1 MVGRIFFCGK
11 FKNRFLYNKLTIMEI
26 NKILQSDYLDLI
38 FDNRNKSYGGY
49 ELRKHYNRRALK
61 ALGITFSVILLGI
74 GTPFILSQLNAK
86 APVLMASA
94 TPEDAI
100 RITDVVLPP
109 PPPEPPH
116 APKPPEPVKAG
127 TPPAANTIKNT
138 PPDIVANNLVKP
150 TVKPPDIKDLE
161 NAVSGPV
168 TNPGEHGNVI
178 ANTTKPHTGP
188 YGNSDTDK
196 KGSGDIAS
204 DKPVTFAEVM
214 PEFPG
219 GMAALLAYIQKNLH
233 YPAMAREEGIEGKVV
248 IRFIVNTLGE
258 IEGAKVEKAIG
269 GCCDKEALRV
279 VNAMPKWKP
288 GKQNGHNVKVYYTL
302 PVTFKLQ

>member
-1 MVGRIFFCGK
+1 
-11 FKNRFLYNKLTIMEI
+11 MET

-86 APVLMASA
+86 APVVASNNA
-94 TPEDAI
+94 PDVI
-100 RITDVVLPP
+100 KITEVLLP

-116 APKPPEPVKAG
+116 APKPPDPIKAG
-127 TPPAANTIKNT
+127 TPPAANTIKNVV
-138 PPDIVANNLVKP
+138 PAIVPNDLVKP
-150 TVKPPDIKDLE
+150 DVKPPDIKDLE
-161 NAVSGPV
+161 NAISGPV
-168 TNPGEHGNVI
+168 TNPGENGNAI
-178 ANTTKPHTGP
+178 ATTTNPHTGP
-188 YGNSDTDK
+188 YGNSGTDK
-196 KGSGDIAS
+196 KGGSGDMSNNEPRISA
-204 DKPVTFAEVM
+204 DVM

-233 YPAMAREEGIEGKVV
+233 YPAIAREEGIEGKVV
-248 IRFIVNTLGE
+248 IRFIVNALGE
-258 IEGAKVEKAIG
+258 IEGAKVMKNIG
-269 GCCDKEALRV
+269 GGCDKEALRV

-302 PVTFKLQ
+302 PITFKLQ

>member
-1 MVGRIFFCGK
+1 
-11 FKNRFLYNKLTIMEI
+11 MET

-61 ALGITFSVILLGI
+61 ALGITFSVILLGV
-74 GTPFILSQLNAK
+74 GAPFILSQLNAK
-86 APVLMASA
+86 GPIAVANNIPDNVTKMTEMFL
-94 TPEDAI
+94 
-100 RITDVVLPP
+100 P

-127 TPPAANTIKNT
+127 TPPAAKTIQNTV
-138 PPDIVANNLVKP
+138 PDIVPDNLVKP
-150 TVKPPDIKDLE
+150 DVKPPDVKDLKDAE
-161 NAVSGPV
+161 SGPV
-168 TNPGEHGNVI
+168 TNSGENGKAI
-178 ANTTKPHTGP
+178 ATTTNIRTEP
-188 YGNSDTDK
+188 YGNGGTNIK
-196 KGSGDIAS
+196 GGSGDIAN

-219 GMAALLAYIQKNLH
+219 GMAALLAFVQKNLR

-248 IRFIVNTLGE
+248 ISFIVNAFGE
-258 IEGAKVEKAIG
+258 IEGAKVMKNIG
-269 GCCDKEALRV
+269 GGCDKEALRV

-302 PVTFKLQ
+302 PITFKLQ